1 MIFRHFMR
9 EYESNLK
16 TTKCD
21 SCMIPT
27 HFLYGLS
34 NSLEFKLGHSS
45 CSWAEMLFPLATVKL
60 EGLVCY
66 RKIHILSGNAAEKW
80 SQRKQESIRSSCN
93 TDVQLGTRAE
103 WEDTVIPLPCT
114 LLHFSASYFIVG
126 LLRCPISCWHEMLGT
141 FCTIDSILR
150 YLASSHSSYF
160 IWRSKCWFLMLLL
173 GFPYCTQQSQPQSL
187 ALGFSPVLHPGL
199 TRKLWNAPILTI
211 TCFLLPNHEVSQT
224 LVSKSLLSYSRLSL
238 FYLMGHLYCISSTEL
253 SFSSLP
259 CETCH
264 NQLLPESASFPCGL
278 EMDPF
283 FHSCLLLMKKTRGE
297 SRCINICS
305 GPERARNTCYKET

>member
-9 EYESNLK
+9 EYENNLK

-27 HFLYGLS
+27 RFLYGLS
-34 NSLEFKLGHSS
+34 NSLEFKWWHSS
-45 CSWAEMLFPLATVKL
+45 CNWAEMLFPLATVKL

-66 RKIHILSGNAAEKW
+66 RKIHTGNAAEKW
-80 SQRKQESIRSSCN
+80 SQKKQGSVRSSCN
-93 TDVQLGTRAE
+93 TDVQLGTRTE

-173 GFPYCTQQSQPQSL
+173 GFPCCTQQTQAQSL
-187 ALGFSPVLHPGL
+187 ALGFSPVFILVWLGSFKMLPSSPLPAACFPIIRSPKHLFPNPYSATHTSPFCYL
-199 TRKLWNAPILTI
+199 T
-211 TCFLLPNHEVSQT
+211 
-224 LVSKSLLSYSRLSL
+224 
-238 FYLMGHLYCISSTEL
+238 GHLYCISSTEL
-253 SFSSLP
+253 PFSSLP

-264 NQLLPESASFPCGL
+264 NQLLPESAPFPCGL

-283 FHSCLLLMKKTRGE
+283 FHSCLLLMK
-297 SRCINICS
+297 
-305 GPERARNTCYKET
+305 